1 VERKKKSFDF
11 RKKFRR
17 VFPLSQEEDAT
28 KTCGPS
34 APRLD
39 DDECALLDGKDW
51 QKCCV
56 LMKKTP
62 APSPRVSTTSRASS
76 SSSFSCDRRNTKENC
91 RFRFPFEL
99 EEK

>member
-39 DDECALLDGKDW
+39 DDECAPLDGKDW
-51 QKCCV
+51 QKCLV

-62 APSPRVSTTSRASS
+62 APSPRVSTTSRAS